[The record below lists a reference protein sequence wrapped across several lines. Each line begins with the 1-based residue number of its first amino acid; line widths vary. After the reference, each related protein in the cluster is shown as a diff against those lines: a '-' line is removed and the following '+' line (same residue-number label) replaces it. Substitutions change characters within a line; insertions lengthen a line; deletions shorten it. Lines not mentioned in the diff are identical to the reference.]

1 MSTQVAARRE
11 TSAFRPAAHSASL
24 ADVVARLFTS
34 LAVLHQLPESDA
46 ALIERAASGLRF
58 IRATRP
64 DAETEQA
71 LLRIALSD
79 LDEESSFVIEASSS
93 YAADRV
99 LRDDSGAWDRLDRNG
114 RVRILWFAA
123 ILRLSECI
131 DAVCG
136 GRTGTIYAA
145 WTDTLLHLEVDGC
158 ELAARDID
166 RVLRRVAALEAVSGR
181 RVVLTS
187 SICRR
192 GAA

>member
-11 TSAFRPAAHSASL
+11 TTAFRPTAHSASL

-34 LAVLHQLPESDA
+34 LAVLHRLPESDA
-46 ALIERAASGLRF
+46 ALIERAAAGLRF

-64 DAETEQA
+64 DSEAEQV

-79 LDEESSFVIEASSS
+79 LDEESAFVVEASSS

-99 LRDDSGAWDRLDRNG
+99 LPDDCGAWDRLDRDG

-123 ILRLSECI
+123 ILRFSECI

-136 GRTGTIYAA
+136 GRTTTIYAA
-145 WTDTLLHLEVDGC
+145 WTETLLHLEVDGC